1 MDILNGPSEDLNEAG
16 DVYAVSSGR
25 GVAHMEKTASDGENS
40 MIQTIFKI
48 PDENISLEPEISK
61 AKFDSLPVIKLDGG
75 IFRIGVGKVGNH
87 ESPVKLKAMPRI
99 VLGRIIIKPLKKVEV
114 PLDEELS
121 QGLLYVLE
129 GEGLVHGKDSS
140 RIANGE
146 HDVFFL
152 FLACAKCAKLLHS
165 LFFCGVL
172 RPLLR
177 QKYSYI

>member
-146 HDVFFL
+146 HDVFFY
-152 FLACAKCAKLLHS
+152 F
-165 LFFCGVL
+165 
-172 RPLLR
+172 
-177 QKYSYI
+177 